1 MDTVTQALLG
11 ATVGQACFGRTLGRH
26 ALVWG
31 AAGGLLPDLDVAA
44 SAFDPLGE
52 WLYHRGPTHALWFGP
67 VVGPVLGVAAART
80 IERRRPSSAAPEAG
94 RLRAWIGLFVLAL
107 FTHPLLDVFTTYG
120 TQLLAPFSNRRF
132 AYDAIGIIDPAYSI
146 LLILALVV
154 GLRAGPG
161 SRAARTAAVGA
172 LALSSAYVG
181 YCRYLNLE
189 AERVAG
195 EHKPSA
201 LSAGAGLRA
210 YPTLFQPWLRRIV
223 AREGSEVCVGWLSL
237 WNTPAPQWSCFTT
250 AGPEALEAAR
260 AAREVRVFEW
270 FAMGETATRVTASAD
285 GSRIVE
291 IDDIRY
297 GFPDT
302 PRDGLW
308 GVRVEIDPKGV
319 VSGPVRRLERTPPLP
334 AGRLM
339 AQLIHL
345 AFG

>member
-11 ATVGQACFGRTLGRH
+11 ATVGQAFFGRTLGPR
-26 ALVWG
+26 AVVWG
-31 AAGGLLPDLDVAA
+31 AVGGLLPDLDIAA
-44 SAFDPLGE
+44 SAVDPMGE

-67 VVGPVLGVAAART
+67 VVGTMLGMAAART
-80 IERRRPSSAAPEAG
+80 LERRRPSSDAPEAE
-94 RLRAWIGLFVLAL
+94 RRRAWIGLFVLAL

-154 GLRAGPG
+154 GLRAGPA
-161 SRAARTAAVGA
+161 SRMAQAAA
-172 LALSSAYVG
+172 LSAIALSSAYVG

-189 AERVAG
+189 AENVARDRRPA
-195 EHKPSA
+195 E
-201 LSAGAGLRA
+201 LSASAGLRA

-223 AREGSEVCVGWLSL
+223 AREGTQVCVGWLSL
-237 WNTPAPQWSCFTT
+237 WNTPAPQWDCFAT
-250 AGPEALEAAR
+250 AGPEALDAAR

-270 FAMGETATRVTASAD
+270 FAMGETAARVTARPD
-285 GSRIVE
+285 GSQVVE

-297 GFPDT
+297 GFPGA
-302 PRDGLW
+302 PADGLW
-308 GVRVEIDPKGV
+308 GVRVEIDAQGV
-319 VSGPVRRLERTPPLP
+319 VRAPARRYERPLP
-334 AGRLM
+334 MPAGELM